1 MLTSIDHVILP
12 VRSLAAA
19 AEPFERLG
27 LTLTPR
33 SEHKGA
39 GTANRA
45 AFVGGESNSFYI
57 ELLSV
62 HDEVMARAAGDREYL
77 VQALTRDPALARVM
91 LGCDDI
97 AATAASGRAHA
108 GGEPYPAHR
117 EDGTKICDV
126 VALPPAA
133 GFSAA
138 AIQYM
143 TPGPQQYAARKER
156 GLFESNFPLKR
167 LDHLAAIAPDIE
179 GTTRAW
185 VDVLGV
191 PLHGEVRTPAMVI
204 RQFKLG
210 DAIMELLGPSGP
222 ESPVAARPPGLVS
235 MCAFEVETLVAAV
248 ALARERG
255 FTVTDPSTGV
265 LPGTR
270 TATIPPDQLSGLA
283 LQLLEYV

>member
-45 AFVGGESNSFYI
+45 AFVGGETNSFYI
-57 ELLSV
+57 ELLTV
-62 HDEVMARAAGDREYL
+62 HDTAMARAAGDREYL
-77 VQALTRDPALARVM
+77 IEALARDPALVRVM
-91 LGCDDI
+91 LGCSDI
-97 AATAASGRAHA
+97 PAMAVRGRPHG
-108 GGEPYPAHR
+108 GGEPYDAYR
-117 EDGTKICDV
+117 EDGSKICDV
-126 VALPPAA
+126 VALPPSA
-133 GFSAA
+133 GFGAA
-138 AIQYM
+138 AIQYV
-143 TPGPQQYAARKER
+143 TPAPQLYAARKER
-156 GLFESNFPLKR
+156 GLFDSTFPLKR

-179 GTTRAW
+179 GTTKTW
-185 VDVLGV
+185 VDGLGV
-191 PLHGEVRTPAMVI
+191 PVHGEVTTPAMVI
-204 RQFKLG
+204 RQMKLG

-222 ESPVAARPPGLVS
+222 ESPMAARPPGLVS
-235 MCAFEVETLVAAV
+235 MCAFEVESLDTAVAA
-248 ALARERG
+248 ARQRG

-270 TATIPPDQLSGLA
+270 TATIPPDQLGGLA
-283 LQLLEYV
+283 MQLLEYV